1 MTVQSKRRKKKK
13 YIIYQFFLLFI
24 ESSVLKKNESTCEN
38 AKRETG
44 RPSPLLNTLKYITIR
59 AHMHMITHATDR
71 HSHTHRH
78 YNANTLNDRRTLQTL
93 IKGRKF

>member
-1 MTVQSKRRKKKK
+1 MTVQSKRRKKS
-13 YIIYQFFLLFI
+13 ILCIYFCLLFI

-38 AKRETG
+38 AK
-44 RPSPLLNTLKYITIR
+44 LLITLKYTTIR